1 MRDWAQADPALVAA
15 GDVEQAEQE
24 FLAVQEVVTKE
35 GVNPRFTAAEMRWEK
50 AEECFADA
58 VPTTLHGAM
67 AKLSALRDMHRAFP
81 MSDNSLEVRH
91 VETLMA
97 FIESLGERSHD
108 SETQTL
114 ELRPCA

>member
-24 FLAVQEVVTKE
+24 FLAVQEVVTKD
-35 GVNPRFTAAEMRWEK
+35 GVSPRFTAAEMRWEK

-58 VPTTLHGAM
+58 IPTTLEGAV
-67 AKLSALRDMHRAFP
+67 AKLSALRDMHLAFP
-81 MSDNSLEVRH
+81 MSNNSLEVRH
-91 VETLMA
+91 VESLMA
-97 FIESLGERSHD
+97 FIECLGERAHE
-108 SETQTL
+108 SETQPL